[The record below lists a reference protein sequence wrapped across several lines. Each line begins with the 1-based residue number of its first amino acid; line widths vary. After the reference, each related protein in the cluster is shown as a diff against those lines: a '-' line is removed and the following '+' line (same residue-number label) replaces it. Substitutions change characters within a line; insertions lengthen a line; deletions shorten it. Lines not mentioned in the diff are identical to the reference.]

1 MCARPLPSLSAF
13 QPGDKLARCHSYSG
27 PEGRRCQRAN
37 RSTPF
42 RGGDCAAMSNPPVV
56 DMGGAFEWDWGD
68 LRLRCLRET
77 RRVLGNGG
85 AAEDATQEA
94 LIRAWR
100 QRDSCQDPR
109 RSGPWVSTIARRE
122 ALRLVVR
129 HGHDRY
135 LDIPRTVGSPSADG
149 SDGEA
154 VGAVRTAVE
163 RLDPEDRWLVFAHYW
178 QDR

>member
-1 MCARPLPSLSAF
+1 
-13 QPGDKLARCHSYSG
+13 
-27 PEGRRCQRAN
+27 
-37 RSTPF
+37 
-42 RGGDCAAMSNPPVV
+42 MSNPPVV

-109 RSGPWVSTIARRE
+109 RPGPWVSTIARRE
-122 ALRLVVR
+122 ALRLVSCHAR
-129 HGHDRY
+129 DRT
-135 LDIPRTVGSPSADG
+135 LDFACTAAPPPAPSGWDNG
-149 SDGEA
+149 TELQ
-154 VGAVRTAVE
+154 TALE
-163 RLDPEDRWLVFAHYW
+163 RLPAEDRWLVFAHYW
-178 QDR
+178 EDRSCRDLGSALGCPEATVRVRLHRARRRLREALRE